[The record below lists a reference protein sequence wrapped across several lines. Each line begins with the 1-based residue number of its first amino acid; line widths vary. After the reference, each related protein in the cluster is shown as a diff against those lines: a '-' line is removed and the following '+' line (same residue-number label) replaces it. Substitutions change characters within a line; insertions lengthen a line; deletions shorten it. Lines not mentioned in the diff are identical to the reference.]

1 MKNTF
6 CIVLQR
12 TTPLFVIPMKP
23 LFYKPFNKLKIMS
36 KVNMSNWKLIIKV
49 IAAVATAILGVIVGK
64 GGSDETE

>member
-1 MKNTF
+1 
-6 CIVLQR
+6 
-12 TTPLFVIPMKP
+12 MKP
-23 LFYKPFNKLKIMS
+23 LFYKPFNELKIMS

>member
-1 MKNTF
+1 MKNTS
-6 CIVLQR
+6 CIVLPTNYPVVCYQ
-12 TTPLFVIPMKP
+12 
-23 LFYKPFNKLKIMS
+23 PFNKLKIMS